1 MSKSYLNQFELIRAL
16 QEGDAVNFGKLLST
30 VNRQEV
36 LSKVRKSTTDLNY
49 PARILI
55 TEDAVEEENWSKM
68 NGKDKDRIIQLFSK
82 LRKKPEDVVEELQAF
97 QRKYPN
103 VPAIYNYLSICYQLT
118 KRKEKYSAIVFET
131 VEKFP
136 DYLFG
141 KTALSEYYLN
151 NGHFK
156 KIPVLFE
163 NKFEIVQHF
172 SPGTVV
178 FHISAVKS
186 FYYVIGR
193 YFVKAGKIEM
203 AYKSYFLLYDL
214 DKKNDMTA
222 HLGEEIVL
230 FEISLLRTRFKR
242 YSQNGIK

>member
-16 QEGDAVNFGKLLST
+16 QEGGAAVNFGKLLST

-36 LSKVRKSTTDLNY
+36 LSKVSKSTTDSNY
-49 PARILI
+49 SARILI

-68 NGKDKDRIIQLFSK
+68 NRKDKDRIIQLFSK
-82 LRKKPEDVVEELQAF
+82 LRKSPEDVVEELQAF
-97 QRKYPN
+97 KRKYPN

-118 KRKEKYSAIVFET
+118 KQKEKYSAIVFDT

-136 DYLFG
+136 HYLFG

-151 NGHFK
+151 YGNYK
-156 KIPVLFE
+156 KIPALFE

-172 SPGTVV
+172 PPGAAV

-193 YFVKAGKIEM
+193 YFVKARKIEM
-203 AYKSYFLLYDL
+203 AYKSYFLLFEL
-214 DKKNDMTA
+214 NKKK
-222 HLGEEIVL
+222 E
-230 FEISLLRTRFKR
+230 RRCK
-242 YSQNGIK
+242 Q